1 MGDCFNAHIGQSYS
15 DRIHGQT
22 NTQGHL
28 FIDLMNCTGHY
39 AVSLSDVAKG
49 PPMSTFFL
57 VETKA
62 QQWTAA
68 SLTVGPPTW

>member
-1 MGDCFNAHIGQSYS
+1 MGDCFNAHIDQSYS

-49 PPMSTFFL
+49 PPCLLFF
-57 VETKA
+57 
-62 QQWTAA
+62 
-68 SLTVGPPTW
+68 